1 MSFIT
6 GPIQRSGLS
15 KEARSELSKEATV
28 VKFSW
33 LLVRNEAAP
42 ERVECSGTLAF
53 VAQDRAGHSSI

>member
-15 KEARSELSKEATV
+15 KKASSELSKEATA

-33 LLVRNEAAP
+33 LLVRMGP
-42 ERVECSGTLAF
+42 ERVEAAELGF
-53 VAQDRAGHSSI
+53 VAQDRALR